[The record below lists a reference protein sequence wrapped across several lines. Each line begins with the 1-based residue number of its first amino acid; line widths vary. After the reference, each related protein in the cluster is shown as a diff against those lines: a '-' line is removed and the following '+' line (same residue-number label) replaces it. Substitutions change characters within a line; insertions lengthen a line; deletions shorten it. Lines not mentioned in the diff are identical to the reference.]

1 MWTNIFKIGGLH
13 QISWFQFLPNESDL
27 STLPD
32 KSAKV
37 EHNDAATFLVLSS
50 HVQLQK
56 EGFLSTWTNSFVG
69 PWDPSQGL
77 HNPDEKIKLWLF
89 LPGRH
94 SSVVETAQA
103 AVSKLRVV
111 ASGLWISP
119 GDSEEVAAALSQALR
134 NCIERALTGLSY
146 MRFGDVFTKYHHMQS
161 EDLFRR
167 GQPTMEFIFAATEEA
182 IFVHVILSAKHIRA
196 LSNAEIERV
205 LKNSAHN
212 SCLGLPVIVS
222 PHGVRGRFT
231 GCCASDVVKR
241 IYSSSGKSR
250 TSYGFVGLPHH
261 VSQGGCQSKGQNC
274 YVEVTLGCPK
284 SVSEKPL
291 LSNSNYTKNVSMP
304 QVTESLIGRG
314 EPKGLSNHL
323 SSHKKTFI
331 YPSEAVL
338 VLLLQT
344 SFARSSLKRFWLQ
357 NWIGPSLPGSSFNVH
372 CAGNV
377 DYMEGLWTETDKIRS
392 QHGYDSSSNSNS
404 SSIGSISSSSNDSD
418 CKTGASELE
427 ADADS
432 LSCRQSGLS
441 SNDQSA
447 NSSRKLGI
455 KRPRSGMPDA
465 LDQMGTGAQ
474 IQDAFKSDFTSTELI
489 GSPWDWEDDDR
500 GGDDI
505 EDLLLHFGG
514 FGDFFENDVL
524 PFGEPPGTTE
534 SQSLMFSA
542 PDYTDVGSSPVG
554 VMDVS
559 DQMLLPVG
567 FPSFDSFNPAV
578 PMMTEEVL
586 SKDHEVTNN
595 ALSSVTAN
603 QTPVSSSGEF
613 DQISKA
619 EALMTLAPEYGAV
632 ETPTS
637 EFSSSMFRSPYI
649 PKTRELESSNLSTN
663 SYIYGA
669 TPPSSPHFDRSDEK
683 SGISSN
689 TKPSNVLRAKN
700 YYIHVDNVK
709 EKHIRKSAPSKNS
722 ISTSDGLASSLSNH
736 NAVKTTQRKMAED
749 SIEADCLFMSQKH
762 VLAMEVECLM
772 FQASMCRLR
781 HTLQSS
787 GSSTVSGTTQLS
799 SDPSTI
805 TDYMANEVKKKET
818 VPIRIAGDADGGILD
833 GHLNAPVGVWRSVG
847 VPKVP
852 KPSNSPSMELG
863 SSLPH
868 NSFHEDGVLS
878 YGQRQPLQELL
889 DAFPLIVQQA
899 TSFVDLALDADCG
912 DGPYGWLALQEQWRR
927 GFSCGPSMVHAGCGG
942 TLASCHALDIAGV
955 ELVDP
960 LTADVYA
967 PSVMSFLQ
975 SDMKTALKSAF
986 GTLDGPLSVI
996 DWCKGRGQ
1004 LGDSGSTGDG
1014 LSAESTVNESK
1025 DSSSTVMQ
1033 NIGEPISPSH
1043 SSASGSSSLKGSTT
1057 MDGSKMD
1064 ETSQRRSNQE
1074 ICSSG
1079 SDPQLLPSRLRPT
1092 VLVLPSPAILVGYQ
1106 DDWLKTSA
1114 NSLQLWEKAP
1124 LEPYAVQKPIN
1135 YCVICPD
1142 IDPLATAAAD
1152 FFQQLGTVYETCKLG
1167 THTPHNLGNQMDTES
1182 GKWLSSGFVLL
1193 DCPQSMKIDS
1203 SSASIVGS
1211 ISDYLLSLSNGW
1223 DLTSYLRSL
1232 SKALKALKLSP
1243 SMSANPK
1250 EGSNG
1255 SCMVLYVICPFP
1267 DPLEVL
1273 QTVVES
1279 SIAVG
1284 SVMLQSDRDR
1294 RTILCSQVAK
1304 SLSCSAAVDESSA
1317 SNVLVL
1323 QGFTLP
1329 KLVLQIV
1336 TVDVIFRV
1344 SSPSVN
1350 ELVILKETAFT
1361 IYNKARRISRGT
1373 SNDAVQSSS
1382 ISSRSHS
1389 VLSSMSPSI
1398 PGMWKDCVGP
1408 RMTGHSLPRE
1418 GEIDGTLRSGNWDN
1432 SWQSRAGTLNC
1443 DPNRMG
1449 EYYLQDDSC
1458 YMFEPLFILAEPG
1471 SLEHGVSPINP
1482 VTLGTE
1488 SSKPL
1493 SDDNSGAFL
1502 QGTNSTVGMDIGSNS
1517 QLDGPEMDGFGCGH
1531 QKNPS
1536 LHCSYG
1542 WTEDWR
1548 WLVCIWTDSRG
1559 ELLDSHIFPF
1569 GGISSRQDTK
1579 GLECI
1584 FVQVLQ
1590 QGCMIL
1596 QSCSPDTGVSKPRDL
1611 VIARIGMFY
1620 ELEYLEWQK
1629 AIYSLWGSEVKKWPL
1644 QLRRCMP
1651 DGISSSTNGSSLQ
1664 QQEMSLIHD
1673 RNLPSSPNPLY
1684 SPHSKTTGF
1693 MKAGIG
1699 QPAIRKQL
1707 MGGHAVVDNSRGLIQ
1722 WVHSISF
1729 VAVSMEHS
1737 LQLLLQADSAPP
1749 GGNQGSVHTGSSMYI
1764 EGFTPVKSLGST
1776 SSSYI
1781 LIPSPSLR
1789 FLPSNPLQLPTC
1801 LTAES
1806 PPLAHLLHS
1815 KGSAVP
1821 LSTGFA
1827 ISRAVPSMRKDTRS
1841 NMKEEWPSV
1850 LSVSLI
1856 DYYGNNIT
1864 QEKNVR
1870 GIIKQVGR
1878 SSTVESRDFE
1888 IETHLIL
1895 ESIIAELHALS
1906 WMTVSP
1912 AYLDRR
1918 TALPFHCDMVLR
1930 LRRILHFADTELSRR
1945 AEKTKR

>member
-27 STLPD
+27 ITLPD

-161 EDLFRR
+161 EELFRR

-196 LSNAEIERV
+196 LSSAEIERV

-222 PHGVRGRFT
+222 PHGIRGRFT

-261 VSQGGCQSKGQNC
+261 VSQGGCQLKGQNC

-284 SVSEKPL
+284 SMSEKPL
-291 LSNSNYTKNVSMP
+291 QSNSNYTKNVSMP
-304 QVTESLIGRG
+304 QVTESLTGRG
-314 EPKGLSNHL
+314 DLKGSSNHL

-404 SSIGSISSSSNDSD
+404 SSIASISSSSNDSD

-447 NSSRKLGI
+447 ISSRKL
-455 KRPRSGMPDA
+455 RPRSGMPDA

-542 PDYTDVGSSPVG
+542 PDYTDVGSSPVV

-578 PMMTEEVL
+578 PMTTEEVL

-613 DQISKA
+613 DQITKA

-736 NAVKTTQRKMAED
+736 NAVKTTQRKTTED
-749 SIEADCLFMSQKH
+749 SVEADCLFMSQKH

-805 TDYMANEVKKKET
+805 TDYMANEVKKKDT
-818 VPIRIAGDADGGILD
+818 SVPIRIAGEADGGILD

-899 TSFVDLALDADCG
+899 TSFVDLALDAECG

-967 PSVMSFLQ
+967 PSVMSLLQ

-1014 LSAESTVNESK
+1014 LSAESIVNESK

-1033 NIGEPISPSH
+1033 NIGEPLSPSH

-1079 SDPQLLPSRLRPT
+1079 SDQQLLPLRLRPT
-1092 VLVLPSPAILVGYQ
+1092 VLLLPSPAILVGYQ

-1142 IDPLATAAAD
+1142 IDPLASAAAD

-1279 SIAVG
+1279 SVAVG

-1373 SNDAVQSSS
+1373 SNDAAQSSS
-1382 ISSRSHS
+1382 LSSRSHS

-1443 DPNRMG
+1443 DPNRIG

-1502 QGTNSTVGMDIGSNS
+1502 QGTNSTVGMDMGSNS

-1559 ELLDSHIFPF
+1559 ELLDSHTFPF

-1737 LQLLLQADSAPP
+1737 LQLLLQADSASP

-1827 ISRAVPSMRKDTRS
+1827 ISRAVPSMRKDSRS

-1870 GIIKQVGR
+1870 GVIKQVGR